1 MLQLKDFVMGA
12 LLASLAI
19 NFYISISLIDL
30 LSELSIKEIKR
41 YTYIDDKKE
50 LVEIEEIVRERQKEK
65 EKEQKEKE

>member
-1 MLQLKDFVMGA
+1 MGA